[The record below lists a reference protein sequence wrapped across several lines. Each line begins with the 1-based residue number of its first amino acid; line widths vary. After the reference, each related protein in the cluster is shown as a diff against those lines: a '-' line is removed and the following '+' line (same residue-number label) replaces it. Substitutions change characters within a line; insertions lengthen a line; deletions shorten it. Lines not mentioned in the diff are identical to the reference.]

1 MKIEEFVKSF
11 KYKVEELLDAELI
24 LPSKQDY
31 DYHPGDWTFLFN
43 CAVYDLV
50 KDYNKNYNTKIS
62 LCVEP
67 EAEKTPNGR
76 GGYSDML
83 ICSNNK
89 KQRYILIE
97 HENFPKG
104 RLKPIINKLSKSKA
118 IHKLIIT
125 YSFPD
130 ISKEQ
135 IFKELKSNIQKGTS
149 LFLLI
154 APWNVSSGHEYE
166 LLEITN

>member
-11 KYKVEELLDAELI
+11 KNKMEELLQSEII

-31 DYHPGDWTFLFN
+31 DYHPGDWTFMFN
-43 CAVYDLV
+43 CAVFDLTRE
-50 KDYNKNYNTKIS
+50 YNKKHNTKIN

-83 ICSNNK
+83 ICSSDK
-89 KQRYILIE
+89 KQRHIMIE

-104 RLKPIINKLSKSKA
+104 RLKSVINKLSNSKA
-118 IHKLIIT
+118 IHKLLIT
-125 YSFPD
+125 YFFPD
-130 ISKEQ
+130 FSKEQ
-135 IFKELKSNIQKGTS
+135 LIKELKSNIPKGVS
-149 LFLLI
+149 LYLLI
-154 APWNVSSGHEYE
+154 APWDMKSGREYE
-166 LLEITN
+166 LIEISK